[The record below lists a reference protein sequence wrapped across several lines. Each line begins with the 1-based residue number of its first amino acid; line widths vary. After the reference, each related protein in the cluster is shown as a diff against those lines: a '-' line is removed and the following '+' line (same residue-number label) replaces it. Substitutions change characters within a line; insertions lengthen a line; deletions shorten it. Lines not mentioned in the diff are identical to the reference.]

1 VSYDLEIWSVD
12 EPSVSEIF
20 SPSDGWV
27 TKGSQCLYQSE
38 TWGLIIGP
46 SDRVLTEDVPPE
58 ILNALPGISY
68 LTPLHLSPISASE
81 TARQFALRAA
91 AAITKRVHGAMFDPQ
106 TGAIALST
114 GVVWFMSRGPDKN
127 ARLIKISWWFTG
139 GPLAEKRYDLLLDVF
154 EAELKEALP
163 RRYGTFEP
171 PEFLYADKGRN
182 DFLKFL
188 KAHLGTWKPI
198 AWYPTLPVAIVH
210 LAIPE
215 TIGASKLGFR
225 AGHLEVSIDAS
236 ALTQPGWETALSRF
250 WRRTSLVVCPF
261 YGDVRTL
268 SGYRRSRGR
277 FMVTGQTAQHPVCS
291 WWWGGLPAGP
301 AHAIV
306 LGEPYRSLWDSFVR
320 NAQIESG
327 LAFADAENWGS
338 PSDILDTVGPVP
350 SDLTQIDAFEIEHP
364 GLVRVGKPIPTQYP
378 ARWPFGPPRNPY
390 VK

>member
-127 ARLIKISWWFTG
+127 ASLIKLSWWFTG

-171 PEFLYADKGRN
+171 PEFSL
-182 DFLKFL
+182 
-188 KAHLGTWKPI
+188 
-198 AWYPTLPVAIVH
+198 
-210 LAIPE
+210 
-215 TIGASKLGFR
+215 
-225 AGHLEVSIDAS
+225 
-236 ALTQPGWETALSRF
+236 
-250 WRRTSLVVCPF
+250 RRQ
-261 YGDVRTL
+261 
-268 SGYRRSRGR
+268 RS
-277 FMVTGQTAQHPVCS
+277 Q
-291 WWWGGLPAGP
+291 
-301 AHAIV
+301 
-306 LGEPYRSLWDSFVR
+306 
-320 NAQIESG
+320 
-327 LAFADAENWGS
+327 
-338 PSDILDTVGPVP
+338 
-350 SDLTQIDAFEIEHP
+350 
-364 GLVRVGKPIPTQYP
+364 
-378 ARWPFGPPRNPY
+378 
-390 VK
+390 